1 MKQPSKTLSCAL
13 LAASSLAL
21 SPAAGAQSGD
31 AWQFAGTIYGYF
43 PTLGGKTTFPQ
54 PTDGTSV
61 TIDANKVLED
71 LKFVFMGSLDAR
83 KGRWGAFTDVI
94 YMDLGNSTSGTRDFT
109 LGGHDLP
116 ADVQA
121 NVSYDLKGWAW
132 TLAGT
137 WVAIDTPEHV
147 MQVLGGARLLKL
159 DPKVTWELTG
169 DVGSIRLPG
178 RAGSLEADD
187 RYWDAVVGAKGR
199 LFFGAERRWFAPY
212 YVDVGTGESKLTW
225 QAMAGLGYSFGSW
238 DLFAAWRYL
247 DYEFKSSSK
256 VENLDFNGPGV
267 AVQFR
272 W

>member
-1 MKQPSKTLSCAL
+1 MKRIERAARAAIAVTALGVATL
-13 LAASSLAL
+13 
-21 SPAAGAQSGD
+21 AQAQGTD
-31 AWQFAGTIYGYF
+31 RWQFTGTIYGYF

-54 PTDGTSV
+54 ATDGTSV
-61 TIDANKVLED
+61 TMDADKVLED

-94 YMDLGNSTSGTRDFT
+94 YMDLGNTKSGTRDFT

-137 WVAIDTPEHV
+137 YVAIESPEHV
-147 MQVLGGARLLKL
+147 MQVIGGARMLKL
-159 DPKVTWELTG
+159 DPKVSWELTG
-169 DVGSIRLPG
+169 NIGPIPAPG

-187 RYWDAVVGAKGR
+187 TYWDAIVGAKGR
-199 LFFGAERRWFAPY
+199 YFFGAERKWFVPY
-212 YVDVGTGESKLTW
+212 YVDIGTGESKLTW
-225 QAMAGLGYSFGSW
+225 QAMGGLGYSFGSW

-247 DYEFKSSSK
+247 DYEFKSGSK
-256 VENLDFNGPGV
+256 VENLNFNGPGV
-267 AVQFR
+267 AIQFR